1 MNKIISMKSI
11 VIEFICSK
19 AAKTTTESFIARC
32 CLFKF
37 VYITK
42 IRTVRQRDQT
52 CEV

>member
-1 MNKIISMKSI
+1 MISI

-32 CLFKF
+32 YLLKF
-37 VYITK
+37 DK